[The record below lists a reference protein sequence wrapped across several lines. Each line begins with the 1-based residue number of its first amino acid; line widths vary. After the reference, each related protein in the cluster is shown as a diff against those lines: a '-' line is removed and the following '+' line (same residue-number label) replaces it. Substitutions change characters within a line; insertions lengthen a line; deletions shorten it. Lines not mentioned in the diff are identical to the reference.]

1 MKQTIKFFVKIIA
14 ANIVAACTMIV
25 MLLHGAGDVS
35 AICAFFCTGILTAA
49 GLGAFDATEK
59 RKEQEKTIRHY
70 VGRNY
75 GQAAVFIGSACVFM
89 GSPADCA
96 DVADDLWHYAEP
108 AEVRMLDGEHDL
120 EVL

>member
-1 MKQTIKFFVKIIA
+1 MKTIVIFIVKIIA
-14 ANIVAACTMIV
+14 AAIVAAGVMVV
-25 MLLHGAGDVS
+25 MLLHGAGDMS
-35 AICAFFCTGILTAA
+35 AIFAFFCVAILTAT
-49 GLGAFDATEK
+49 GLGAFDAPEK
-59 RKEQEKTIRHY
+59 CKEQKKRTIRY

-96 DVADDLWHYAEP
+96 DVADDLQHYAEP